1 MRKNYKIC
9 VMTSDHRL
17 KVKQYPSCKKFTA
30 IHFQEKSLIHQNPKL
45 IKASAKRTD
54 IPYANGLKITEIKKV
69 CKKPKIS
76 AVNKK
81 KKTNGRC
88 KGQGIIE
95 QIDG

>member
-1 MRKNYKIC
+1 MKP
-9 VMTSDHRL
+9 DHRL
-17 KVKQYPSCKKFTA
+17 KVKQFPNCTEFTA
-30 IHFQEKSLIHQNPKL
+30 VHFQEKSLIPQNPKQ

-54 IPYANGLKITEIKKV
+54 IPYTNGLKITEIKKV
-69 CKKPKIS
+69 CKNPKIS

-88 KGQGIIE
+88 KGQVIIE